1 LGGLPSTSLFKDDRL
16 GGKAMHPDA
25 SDYSGSDDDGE
36 SIGSYSSRS
45 SSGIDL
51 PGDDSDSDDDGDRS
65 NGYYSRGKRS
75 RPFKRFKSNNYN
87 GYYKHP
93 FK

>member
-1 LGGLPSTSLFKDDRL
+1 MGGIPSTSLFKDDRL
-16 GGKAMHPDA
+16 GGKVIHPDA

-45 SSGIDL
+45 SSD
-51 PGDDSDSDDDGDRS
+51 DDSNDDDRG
-65 NGYYSRGKRS
+65 NGYYSRDKRS
-75 RPFKRFKSNNYN
+75 RPYKRFKSNNYN

>member
-1 LGGLPSTSLFKDDRL
+1 MGGLPSTSLFIDDRL

-25 SDYSGSDDDGE
+25 SDYSGSDDDDDDDDGE
-36 SIGSYSSRS
+36 SIGSYSSS
-45 SSGIDL
+45 SSL
-51 PGDDSDSDDDGDRS
+51 DDNSNDDDRG
-65 NGYYSRGKRS
+65 NGYYSRDKRS

>member
-25 SDYSGSDDDGE
+25 SDYSGSDDDDDDGE
-36 SIGSYSSRS
+36 SIGSYSSS
-45 SSGIDL
+45 SS
-51 PGDDSDSDDDGDRS
+51 SDDNSNDDRG
-65 NGYYSRGKRS
+65 NGYFSRDKTS

-93 FK
+93 YK

>member
-1 LGGLPSTSLFKDDRL
+1 LGGIPSTSLFKDDRL
-16 GGKAMHPDA
+16 GGKAIHPDA

-45 SSGIDL
+45 SS
-51 PGDDSDSDDDGDRS
+51 DDDSDDDRG
-65 NGYYSRGKRS
+65 NGYYSRDKRS

>member
-1 LGGLPSTSLFKDDRL
+1 MGGLPSTSLFKDDRL
-16 GGKAMHPDA
+16 GGKAIHPDA

-36 SIGSYSSRS
+36 SIGSYSSS
-45 SSGIDL
+45 SSS
-51 PGDDSDSDDDGDRS
+51 DDDSDDDDDRG
-65 NGYYSRGKRS
+65 NGYYSRDKRS
-75 RPFKRFKSNNYN
+75 RPFKRFKSSNYN